1 MKPFTLITWRLAVF
15 LLILGAWQGISGP
28 IVDSFW
34 FSRPSLVA
42 EYLWEITV
50 SGQLWNDIALTF
62 KATAIGYVFGAI
74 AGLVL
79 GLLIAQNESV
89 ALVLKPFVLAVYGIP
104 RIALAPIF
112 ILWFGIALQS
122 KVMMAAMMTF
132 LLVFFNT
139 YEGVRAADLDLRN
152 VARVLGANKAQLF
165 WHVTI
170 PNASPWI
177 IAGLRISIPQ
187 ALVAAVVAEF
197 IASTA
202 GLGYRM
208 MENTNLMDTAGTM
221 AGIIVLMVIVVLLN
235 SLLDHAEKYV
245 LRWRPKES
253 DTKNR

>member
-1 MKPFTLITWRLAVF
+1 MQPFTLITWRLAVF

-104 RIALAPIF
+104 RI
-112 ILWFGIALQS
+112 GQ
-122 KVMMAAMMTF
+122 
-132 LLVFFNT
+132 
-139 YEGVRAADLDLRN
+139 
-152 VARVLGANKAQLF
+152 
-165 WHVTI
+165 
-170 PNASPWI
+170 
-177 IAGLRISIPQ
+177 
-187 ALVAAVVAEF
+187 
-197 IASTA
+197 
-202 GLGYRM
+202 
-208 MENTNLMDTAGTM
+208 GTE
-221 AGIIVLMVIVVLLN
+221 V
-235 SLLDHAEKYV
+235 
-245 LRWRPKES
+245 
-253 DTKNR
+253 